1 MRRVLAISIVI
12 LASGCGGGEPT
23 MAGSR
28 WAEALRDPDPKVR
41 KKAAFT
47 LGNIGPSDPAVL
59 PALLGAM
66 KDSDPQVR
74 SEVILAL
81 VKYGP
86 QAQQAVPQL
95 TEMRDRDPDAKC
107 RNYASKALEKLK
119 ENGQNP

>member
-1 MRRVLAISIVI
+1 MGRILLVI
-12 LASGCGGGEPT
+12 LLLPLCGCGRTQPT
-23 MAGSR
+23 MAGGK

-47 LGNIGPSDPAVL
+47 LGNIGPSDLAVL

-119 ENGQNP
+119 E